1 MKRGLDVVLAAGLL
15 IAASPLLA
23 AAALAVRLGSRGPIL
38 HRATRVGLHGRPFTI
53 LKLRTMA
60 WDAAQSGPGIT
71 AAGDPR
77 VTPIGRLL
85 RHTRLDE
92 LPQLCNILRGDM
104 SLVGPRPEDPRFV
117 SLYTPEQRLVL
128 GVRPG
133 LTGPAQLMFRNEADL
148 LSTDDPEASYVR
160 DILPRKLSIDLEYVR
175 STTLAGDARILAQ
188 TLMAVARSSFGTLR
202 LTGSAGDQRL
212 RA

>member
-1 MKRGLDVVLAAGLL
+1 LR
-15 IAASPLLA
+15 S
-23 AAALAVRLGSRGPIL
+23 SR
-38 HRATRVGLHGRPFTI
+38 
-53 LKLRTMA
+53 
-60 WDAAQSGPGIT
+60 
-71 AAGDPR
+71 
-77 VTPIGRLL
+77 
-85 RHTRLDE
+85 
-92 LPQLCNILRGDM
+92 LRGDM

-133 LTGPAQLMFRNEADL
+133 LTGPAQLTFRNEADL

-160 DILPRKLSIDLEYVR
+160 DILPRKLSIDLQYVR
-175 STTLAGDARILAQ
+175 SRTPAGDARILAQ

-202 LTGSAGDQRL
+202 PTSSAGDQRL